1 MSKNDGGAT
10 SEPSSPASVA
20 GSPEGG
26 ASAASRGRRD
36 TETRAGMAYGLS
48 AYGLW
53 GILPLYFTALIPA
66 GPLEIVAN
74 RIVWSLLFCFLLITA
89 LRGWRTFGAALGNR
103 RTFGTLSLAAGLI
116 AVNWLTY
123 VFAVLNGHAIEA
135 ALGYFINPLVS
146 VLLGVILLKERLR
159 PAQWA
164 AMGVA
169 FAAVLVLAF
178 GYGNVPWI
186 ALILALSFG
195 FYGLVKKNIGGRVDA
210 VTSLSVETLVL
221 TPVSVAIMLI
231 LMAGGQAT
239 LLSEGGG
246 HFWLMAASGLITALP
261 LLFFGAAARRLPLST
276 VGMLQYLAPIL
287 QFIIAL
293 VFLHEPMP
301 LERWIGFGL
310 VWLSLAILTT
320 DMAVALKRAP
330 KAGGGPAATQAPQPP
345 AAA

>member
-1 MSKNDGGAT
+1 MSTNDGGA
-10 SEPSSPASVA
+10 SSQPSAPAAAVA
-20 GSPEGG
+20 EAG
-26 ASAASRGRRD
+26 GRRGVGRFRKQGGRPS
-36 TETRAGMAYGLS
+36 ENGAGIAFGLA

-89 LRGWRTFGAALGNR
+89 LRGWRTFRAALANW

-116 AVNWLTY
+116 AVNWFTY
-123 VFAVLNGHAIEA
+123 TFAVLNGQAIEA
-135 ALGYFINPLVS
+135 SLGYFINPLVS

-159 PAQWA
+159 PAQWV

-169 FAAVLVLAF
+169 FIAVLVLAF

-195 FYGLVKKNIGGRVDA
+195 FYGLVKNRVGGRVDA

-221 TPVSVAIMLI
+221 APVSVVIMLI
-231 LMAGGQAT
+231 LLAGSQAT
-239 LLSEGGG
+239 LLSEGPG

-287 QFIIAL
+287 QFITAL

-310 VWLSLAILTT
+310 VWLSLAILTA
-320 DMAVALKRAP
+320 DMVVALKRAP
-330 KAGGGPAATQAPQPP
+330 KAGAATAGV
-345 AAA
+345 ASH

>member
-1 MSKNDGGAT
+1 
-10 SEPSSPASVA
+10 V
-20 GSPEGG
+20 
-26 ASAASRGRRD
+26 
-36 TETRAGMAYGLS
+36 
-48 AYGLW
+48 
-53 GILPLYFTALIPA
+53 
-66 GPLEIVAN
+66 
-74 RIVWSLLFCFLLITA
+74 

-239 LLSEGGG
+239 LLAEGGG

-276 VGMLQYLAPIL
+276 VGMLQYLAPLL
-287 QFIIAL
+287 QFITAL

-330 KAGGGPAATQAPQPP
+330 KAGGGPAAAQAPQPP